1 MLHREP
7 GGEQVRILAA
17 TPGADI
23 AISAVNLCE
32 VVTKLM
38 RNGLDAELASAAVE
52 EFREFVIPFSAELA
66 IDAAKLYTVTK
77 RYGLSFG
84 DRACLALAAE
94 RKAVAWSTDRAWK
107 RVPIDVSIEIL
118 R

>member
-23 AISAVNLCE
+23 AISAVNLCK

-77 RYGLSFG
+77 RYGLSLG
-84 DRACLALAAE
+84 DRVCLALAAE